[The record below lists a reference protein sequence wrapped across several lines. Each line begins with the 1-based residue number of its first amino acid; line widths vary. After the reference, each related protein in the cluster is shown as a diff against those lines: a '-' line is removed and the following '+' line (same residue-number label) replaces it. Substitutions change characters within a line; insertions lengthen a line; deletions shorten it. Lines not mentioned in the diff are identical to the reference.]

1 MKKRMSKRMMAFFSD
16 VSVDFWTDSPR
27 VREILCLDLKQQKRQ
42 NRICRKQIFL
52 QRQKQRK
59 TLEV

>member
-1 MKKRMSKRMMAFFSD
+1 MKKRMSKRMMAFFLM
-16 VSVDFWTDSPR
+16 FLLIFGLIPP

-52 QRQKQRK
+52 QRQKQSK
-59 TLEV
+59 ILEV

>member
-1 MKKRMSKRMMAFFSD
+1 MKKRMSKRMMAFFLM
-16 VSVDFWTDSPR
+16 FLLIFGLIPPGTGN
-27 VREILCLDLKQQKRQ
+27 LCLDLKQQKRQ

>member
-1 MKKRMSKRMMAFFSD
+1 MKKRMSKKNDGVFSD
-16 VSVDFWTDSPR
+16 VSVDFGLIPR